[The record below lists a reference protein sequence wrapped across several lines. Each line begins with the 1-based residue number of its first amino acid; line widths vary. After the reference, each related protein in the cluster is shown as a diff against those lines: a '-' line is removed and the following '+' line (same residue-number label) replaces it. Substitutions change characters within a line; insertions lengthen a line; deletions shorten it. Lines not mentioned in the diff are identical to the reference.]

1 MLARDAES
9 LFWIGRYLERAEDT
23 ARLLDVTYHGLL
35 ETTAAQER
43 LAWTGVLEAVG
54 LREAFADTARPMAAA
69 TVSEYLVLDRHN
81 RGSILA
87 AVEQA
92 RENARTVRGWLPTE
106 LWGAINSFCLQL
118 RGRNLKVEIEHQ
130 PHELYGFVRRECQ
143 AVAGMAHETMTRDEG
158 WRFLELGWHLE
169 RAEWACRLLRVRQGQ
184 LSSAGFHE
192 WVGTLRSASA
202 LEAYRRTYRASM
214 DPADVVAFLLLSPT
228 FPRSVLHA
236 VRTAEDSL
244 RLLAPAQTE
253 LTRPLRLLGRL
264 RADLEFT
271 EVHEL
276 MDGNLD
282 DYLERVEQ
290 AIAQVCTA
298 VGLQYFTN
306 SQEFDLHA
314 LKVLPGERWAS

>member
-1 MLARDAES
+1 MLSRDAES

-35 ETTAAQER
+35 ETTAAEER
-43 LAWTGVLEAVG
+43 AAWGGVLDAVG
-54 LREAFADTARPMAAA
+54 LRAAFEDTERPLTAAM
-69 TVSEYLVLDRHN
+69 VSEFLVVDRDN

-87 AVEQA
+87 SVEQA
-92 RENARTVRGWLPTE
+92 RENARTVRGWLSTE

-118 RGRNLKVEIEHQ
+118 RGRNLKLDLEFQ

-169 RAEWACRLLRVRQGQ
+169 RAEWACRLLRVRQRQ
-184 LSSAGFHE
+184 LASAGFHE

-202 LEAYRRTYRASM
+202 LEAYRRTHRASM
-214 DPADVVAFLLLSPT
+214 APADVVAFLLLSRT

-236 VRTAEDSL
+236 VRTAEESL
-244 RLLAPAQTE
+244 TLLSPPHGE
-253 LTRPLRLLGRL
+253 LSRPLRLLGRL
-264 RADLEFT
+264 RADLEYAD
-271 EVHEL
+271 VGEL
-276 MDGNLD
+276 MAGDLSGELI
-282 DYLERVEQ
+282 RVEA
-290 AIAQVCTA
+290 AIAPVGTA

-306 SQEFDLHA
+306 SNEFDMHM